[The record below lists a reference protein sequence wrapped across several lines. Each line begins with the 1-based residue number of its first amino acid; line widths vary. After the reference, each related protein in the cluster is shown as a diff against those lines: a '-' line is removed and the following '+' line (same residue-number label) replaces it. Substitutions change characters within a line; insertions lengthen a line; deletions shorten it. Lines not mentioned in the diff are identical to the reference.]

1 MTLYAPCYYQKF
13 ACIAGECRHSCC
25 VGWEIDVDKKALK
38 KYKRLK
44 DKAILASIDRNGA
57 PHFCLGEDER
67 CPHLDEEGLCRII
80 LKYGDEG
87 LCDICRE
94 HPRFYHDTVK
104 GREVGIGMSCEEAC
118 RLILSE
124 DFTVVEIGKEKGRVR
139 PSRFDALP
147 EREKIYTIL
156 SDKKLSYPERLSKI
170 AEGYGIALKAD
181 TSVFASLEY
190 LKEENRA
197 RFVDAAPF
205 TLIAS
210 TPKEMEEYLLR
221 AFAYFVYRHVT
232 AAKSESEARMAVGFS
247 LLCERLLCSLA
258 VKENALT
265 FSAFAELAR
274 AVSEELEYSVDNTE
288 RIKFSFF
295 M

>member
-1 MTLYAPCYYQKF
+1 MKLYAPVYYQKF
-13 ACIAGECRHSCC
+13 SCLAGECRHSCC
-25 VGWEIDVDKKALK
+25 IGWEIDVDKKTLK

-104 GREVGIGMSCEEAC
+104 GREVGIGISCEEAC

-156 SDKKLSYPERLSKI
+156 SDQKLSYPERLLKI
-170 AEGYGIALKAD
+170 AEEYGIALKAD
-181 TSVFASLEY
+181 TSIFASLEY
-190 LKEENRA
+190 LREENRV

-205 TLIAS
+205 TPISS
-210 TPKEMEEYLLR
+210 TPKEIEEYLLR
-221 AFAYFVYRHVT
+221 ALAYFVYRHVT

-258 VKENALT
+258 VKENAFTLV
-265 FSAFAELAR
+265 AFAELAR
-274 AVSEELEYSVDNTE
+274 TVSEEIEYSEQNTE